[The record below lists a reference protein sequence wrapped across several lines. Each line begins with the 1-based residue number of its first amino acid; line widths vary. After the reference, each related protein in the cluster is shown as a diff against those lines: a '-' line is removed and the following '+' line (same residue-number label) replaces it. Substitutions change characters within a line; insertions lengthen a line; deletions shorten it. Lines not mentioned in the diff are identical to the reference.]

1 MSLSLHLYGKIMV
14 VRMCSLLPFLLLT
27 SIMFAATCT
36 LAIVMFSTLS
46 RVDIPGTLPHGEAVR
61 DKATYREIYDAARTI
76 EEQCV
81 EQGTHPANVGWAVVG
96 ECHQVLGSGVTD
108 CCRSE
113 EESRSIVVGDGFDG
127 EL

>member
-1 MSLSLHLYGKIMV
+1 
-14 VRMCSLLPFLLLT
+14 
-27 SIMFAATCT
+27 
-36 LAIVMFSTLS
+36 MFSTLS

-61 DKATYREIYDAARTI
+61 DRATYREIYDAARTM

-113 EESRSIVVGDGFDG
+113 EEYRSVVVGDGFGD

>member
-1 MSLSLHLYGKIMV
+1 
-14 VRMCSLLPFLLLT
+14 
-27 SIMFAATCT
+27 TCT

-96 ECHQVLGSGVTD
+96 AKRSLGVLLWATDSTANYNIPMGPFLVTLTANGSGLRTA
-108 CCRSE
+108 E
-113 EESRSIVVGDGFDG
+113 E
-127 EL
+127 